1 MPIIHEQ
8 EEIRPEILVSF
19 AFKVSKFF
27 FFYIADVSNTYVH
40 CNCVLETVTLGQFE
54 YAATSWIP
62 EQPGTKYSDSTFILS
77 LIQTYALNKP
87 LVLSG

>member
-40 CNCVLETVTLGQFE
+40 CDCVLETVTLDSSS
-54 YAATSWIP
+54 TRPCP
-62 EQPGTKYSDSTFILS
+62 EFQTNPGRNVQIRRNVQISMKKIKRKLPT
-77 LIQTYALNKP
+77 
-87 LVLSG
+87 